1 VIRSIRVDHTDFFK
15 WLLKLIHSLCTKRHE
30 AAVLGLIIRS
40 SARPI
45 AIPCEDI
52 QLALECQDVDNRA
65 NDANSPLGVQKHEF
79 FPEDVV
85 DLPLTTILE
94 MLPETIGEDK
104 EQLYHELGLIIQTL
118 ARRQM
123 QPLDDLIRQ
132 SATML
137 KQRTEFYKHR
147 QLLDML
153 SSYAIAPRPAIV
165 HHRRLDDKYAC

>member
-1 VIRSIRVDHTDFFK
+1 VHQTY
-15 WLLKLIHSLCTKRHE
+15 E
-30 AAVLGLIIRS
+30 AAVVGLIIRS

-104 EQLYHELGLIIQTL
+104 EQLYHELGLII
-118 ARRQM
+118 
-123 QPLDDLIRQ
+123 
-132 SATML
+132 
-137 KQRTEFYKHR
+137 
-147 QLLDML
+147 
-153 SSYAIAPRPAIV
+153 
-165 HHRRLDDKYAC
+165 